1 MNRKPTNR
9 PARAAVRRRLQ
20 AVAAAAGA
28 AVFLA
33 TGAFGVTVHDH
44 DTTADVVEA
53 TPQTTVQGP
62 ARGEPATPVAK
73 PTITARPFGGWCATC
88 SSNAGLLP

>member
-33 TGAFGVTVHDH
+33 MGAFVVTVHDN
-44 DTTADVVEA
+44 DATANVVKA